1 MSIDSL
7 FRLFLNDSMNPT
19 SSNDVSICLTTEGKP
34 FWQTFFANYS
44 LFTRKNYQEGILDEM
59 NQVIGLPPEMP
70 SYFIYQCNSVI
81 RGQREPKF
89 IDAILCIISDII
101 PTKLIDYIILTTNV
115 VSDHLRSIFFSKRC
129 KKRKILKMHLEM
141 LFV

>member
-1 MSIDSL
+1 MGSSIVLLQLLKNKMNTDSL

-34 FWQTFFANYS
+34 FWQTIFTNYS
-44 LFTRKNYQEGILDEM
+44 LFTRKNYQEGILDKM
-59 NQVIGLPPEMP
+59 NQVIGLTPEMP
-70 SYFIYQCNSVI
+70 SYFIYQFNSVI
-81 RGQREPKF
+81 RGQRELKF

-115 VSDHLRSIFFSKRC
+115 VSDHLRSIFFF
-129 KKRKILKMHLEM
+129 KKM
-141 LFV
+141 

>member
-34 FWQTFFANYS
+34 FWQTIFTNYS

-59 NQVIGLPPEMP
+59 N
-70 SYFIYQCNSVI
+70 
-81 RGQREPKF
+81 
-89 IDAILCIISDII
+89 
-101 PTKLIDYIILTTNV
+101 
-115 VSDHLRSIFFSKRC
+115 
-129 KKRKILKMHLEM
+129 
-141 LFV
+141 

>member
-44 LFTRKNYQEGILDEM
+44 LFTRKNDQEGILDEM
-59 NQVIGLPPEMP
+59 N
-70 SYFIYQCNSVI
+70 
-81 RGQREPKF
+81 
-89 IDAILCIISDII
+89 
-101 PTKLIDYIILTTNV
+101 
-115 VSDHLRSIFFSKRC
+115 
-129 KKRKILKMHLEM
+129 
-141 LFV
+141 

>member
-34 FWQTFFANYS
+34 FWQTIFTNYS
-44 LFTRKNYQEGILDEM
+44 LFTRKNYQEGILDKM
-59 NQVIGLPPEMP
+59 NQVIGLTPEMP

-81 RGQREPKF
+81 
-89 IDAILCIISDII
+89 C
-101 PTKLIDYIILTTNV
+101 
-115 VSDHLRSIFFSKRC
+115 VSDALADSRAINCYHGIESDLRYTLFQSIFIAIFI
-129 KKRKILKMHLEM
+129 KI
-141 LFV
+141 VTDTSQTYY